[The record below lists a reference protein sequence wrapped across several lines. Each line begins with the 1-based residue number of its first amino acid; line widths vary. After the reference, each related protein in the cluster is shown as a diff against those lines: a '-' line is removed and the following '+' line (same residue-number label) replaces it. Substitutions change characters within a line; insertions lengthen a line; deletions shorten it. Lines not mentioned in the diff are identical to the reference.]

1 MKLQPHVLIPLG
13 TAGSEQSWA
22 IPATT
27 KFFTIQNR
35 EADTNVIYYFSSTAS
50 EPTGGAYFT
59 LQGGSAKTFEG
70 TFDAQTIYF
79 QAVTNSS
86 RNLEIE
92 YQLYP

>member
-13 TAGSEQSWA
+13 TPGSEQSWT
-22 IPATT
+22 IPANT
-27 KFFTIQNR
+27 KTFTIQNR
-35 EADTNVIYYFSSTAS
+35 EGDTNVIYYFASTTG
-50 EPTGGAYFT
+50 EPTGNAYFT
-59 LQGGSAKTFEG
+59 LQAGDGKTFNG
-70 TFDAQTIYF
+70 SFDAQVIYF